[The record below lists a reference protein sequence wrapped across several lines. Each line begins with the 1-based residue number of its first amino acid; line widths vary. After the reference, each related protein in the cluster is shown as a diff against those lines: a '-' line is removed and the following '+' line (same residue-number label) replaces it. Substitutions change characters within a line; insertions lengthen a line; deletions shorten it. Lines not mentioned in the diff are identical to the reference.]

1 MVHGQETFLAPI
13 VAKACISV
21 LPTQR
26 EKFDVENVRV
36 AKILG
41 GSLMDTDVLKGLV
54 VVRTVEG
61 NVTKVE
67 KCKVA
72 VYNCP
77 IETQGAETSDEVIFK
92 SANELLNYTKGEEDH
107 MEKIIKE
114 IVDSGVKA
122 IVVGGAISNMAI
134 HFLDK
139 YGILA
144 FRVLS
149 KFELRRIAKSIGATL
164 LVRLGAPTAEEMGS
178 ADEIKVTEI
187 SSTKCILITKDS
199 EANKLST
206 IVLRGTTNDML
217 DNVER
222 IIQGGVNAY
231 KDLCRSALYIPGA
244 GASEMY
250 LANTIKSYE
259 KTITTL
265 DQYGIDKFGEAFEVV
280 PRTLLD
286 NSGYNVHETLSTLR
300 AKSLTDGKM
309 GIDVKK
315 GEIQNSF
322 DLGVYDSLM
331 TKTWGIKLAVEA
343 VFTVLRIDQVIVA
356 KPAGGPNLG
365 KKPPGANEA
374 DEF

>member
-1 MVHGQETFLAPI
+1 
-13 VAKACISV
+13 
-21 LPTQR
+21 
-26 EKFDVENVRV
+26 
-36 AKILG
+36 
-41 GSLMDTDVLKGLV
+41 
-54 VVRTVEG
+54 
-61 NVTKVE
+61 
-67 KCKVA
+67 
-72 VYNCP
+72 
-77 IETQGAETSDEVIFK
+77 
-92 SANELLNYTKGEEDH
+92 

-122 IVVGGAISNMAI
+122 IVVGGTISNMAI

-144 FRVLS
+144 FRFLS

-231 KDLCRSALYIPGA
+231 KDLCRSALYIPEA

-250 LANTIKSYE
+250 LAITIKSYG

-286 NSGYNVHETLSTLR
+286 NSGYNVHETLPTLR

>member
-1 MVHGQETFLAPI
+1 
-13 VAKACISV
+13 
-21 LPTQR
+21 
-26 EKFDVENVRV
+26 
-36 AKILG
+36 
-41 GSLMDTDVLKGLV
+41 
-54 VVRTVEG
+54 
-61 NVTKVE
+61 
-67 KCKVA
+67 
-72 VYNCP
+72 
-77 IETQGAETSDEVIFK
+77 
-92 SANELLNYTKGEEDH
+92 
-107 MEKIIKE
+107 
-114 IVDSGVKA
+114 
-122 IVVGGAISNMAI
+122 
-134 HFLDK
+134 
-139 YGILA
+139 
-144 FRVLS
+144 
-149 KFELRRIAKSIGATL
+149 
-164 LVRLGAPTAEEMGS
+164 
-178 ADEIKVTEI
+178 
-187 SSTKCILITKDS
+187 
-199 EANKLST
+199 
-206 IVLRGTTNDML
+206 ML

-250 LANTIKSYE
+250 LANTIKSYG

-286 NSGYNVHETLSTLR
+286 NSGYNVHETLSTLK